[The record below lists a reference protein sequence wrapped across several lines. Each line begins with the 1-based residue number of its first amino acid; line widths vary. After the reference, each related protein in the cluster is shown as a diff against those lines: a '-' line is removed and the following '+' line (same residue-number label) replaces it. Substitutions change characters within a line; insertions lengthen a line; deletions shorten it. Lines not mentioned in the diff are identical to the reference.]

1 MPEISRFFGIIIY
14 MYFEDHNPP
23 HFHVEYAEY
32 EAMIEINSGE
42 ILRGSLPS
50 KQLKYI
56 QVWCDI
62 HKNELL
68 DNFEVMKSNG
78 SLVKKIKPLT

>member
-1 MPEISRFFGIIIY
+1 
-14 MYFEDHNPP
+14 
-23 HFHVEYAEY
+23 
-32 EAMIEINSGE
+32 MIEINSGE

-62 HKNELL
+62 HKNELFE
-68 DNFEVMKSNG
+68 NFEVMKRNG
-78 SLVKKIKPLT
+78 LIVKKIKPLT